1 MNIKCI
7 KEFDFMLRYQFVKF
21 DSYRGTADL
30 LINKL
35 KRINLEIRLKAFL
48 IILSKNESITQI
60 SKIQVEGF

>member
-1 MNIKCI
+1 
-7 KEFDFMLRYQFVKF
+7 MLRYQFVKF